1 MPDILSQVLEI
12 QGLGWLLLAV
22 VVAGIVRGFSG
33 FGAAMIIMPVAGTV
47 LGPVGALTFLTM
59 AELLGPLPNIPG
71 ALHNANRGDLVRL
84 SLGAAIAMPLGV
96 LALSHMSPIFFNWL
110 VSLVVLG
117 VLAALMRGWRYHGTL
132 TPPLVAGAGALS
144 GVLGGAVGIAGPP
157 VIMFYMASSL
167 SIAAIRANLL
177 LFLTFI
183 DLLLIATLAAY
194 GLMETGPVVAGLV
207 FSVPYMVANL
217 VGGRLFGLGSERQF
231 RAVAYGIIA
240 TSAILGLPVWH

>member
-71 ALHNANRGDLVRL
+71 ALRNANRGDLVRL

-144 GVLGGAVGIAGPP
+144 GVLGGP

-217 VGGRLFGLGSERQF
+217 LGGRLFGLGSERQF